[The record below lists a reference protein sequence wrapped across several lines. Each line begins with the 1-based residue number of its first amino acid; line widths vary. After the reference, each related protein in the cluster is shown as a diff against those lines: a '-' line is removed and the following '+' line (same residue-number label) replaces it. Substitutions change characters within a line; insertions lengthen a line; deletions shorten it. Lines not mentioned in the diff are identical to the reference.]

1 MLVHITVQIGKFDR
15 NINKKEKIRIIR
27 KSCLSNFLVN
37 QMSAIVALRIC

>member
-27 KSCLSNFLVN
+27 KSGSSS
-37 QMSAIVALRIC
+37 MSEVAKNLEIFVG